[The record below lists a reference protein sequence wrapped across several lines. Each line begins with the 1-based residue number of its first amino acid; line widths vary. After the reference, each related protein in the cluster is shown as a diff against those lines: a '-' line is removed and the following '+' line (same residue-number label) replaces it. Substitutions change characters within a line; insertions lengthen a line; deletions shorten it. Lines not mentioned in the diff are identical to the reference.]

1 MMLYSVDRFEGDLAV
16 LVDEDGNS
24 RDVPRHRLPAGAK
37 EGAMVRLEAG
47 GSFTPDEEAAARR
60 RARVLA
66 LQNRLRRQEKS

>member
-37 EGAMVRLEAG
+37 EGLEAD